1 MVASSA
7 AAISVLALATTVCK
21 RGTWRDGDNQTR
33 SHSFP
38 SLSLSNS
45 LSAEPACSNFPSGL
59 DLTACWWCQWPG
71 WTGWVQ
77 CSQDQDMLWPPQPS
91 QLLPPAT
98 NTTTSRSGQQRHNL
112 QHSACTLSQVF
123 IVFRYSIVLL
133 IPLVVFLIFY
143 PRRIQKCARIG
154 YGGGWWLGWLLQEAW
169 ACLRCG
175 VLPLT
180 CGYCGCNNVTC
191 CTDLEHRYTVTR
203 VLPPPQSPRSQ
214 STIH

>member
-1 MVASSA
+1 MCQPSSA

-33 SHSFP
+33 SHSSL

-154 YGGGWWLGWLLQEAW
+154 YGGGWWLA
-169 ACLRCG
+169 
-175 VLPLT
+175 
-180 CGYCGCNNVTC
+180 GYCRRPGPVCAAVCCPSHVDTVDVTM
-191 CTDLEHRYTVTR
+191 
-203 VLPPPQSPRSQ
+203 
-214 STIH
+214 